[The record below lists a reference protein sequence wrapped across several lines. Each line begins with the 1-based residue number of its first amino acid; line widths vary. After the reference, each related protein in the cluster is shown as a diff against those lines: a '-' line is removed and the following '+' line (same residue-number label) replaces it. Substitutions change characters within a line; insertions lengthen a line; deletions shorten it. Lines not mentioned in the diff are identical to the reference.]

1 MSTLTN
7 REKNNAHDN
16 REVVRPKAVHYEFSA
31 LTAAVNSWFGL
42 AVVTVDE
49 EVYSPYAGA

>member
-16 REVVRPKAVHYEFSA
+16 REVIRPKAVHYDFSA
-31 LTAAVNSWFGL
+31 LTAAVNSWFGI
-42 AVVTVDE
+42 AVVTADE
-49 EVYSPYAGA
+49 EIYSPYAGA